1 MFTYLQML
9 HVVVM
14 VIGGNCKA
22 EHAQTDMLVNVVSK
36 SEGREG
42 GMEEG
47 REGGRKGGR
56 EGKEHKWIL

>member
-1 MFTYLQML
+1 MFTCLQTL

-14 VIGGNCKA
+14 VVGGNCKA

-36 SEGREG
+36 SEGRKG
-42 GMEEG
+42 GREEE

-56 EGKEHKWIL
+56 EG